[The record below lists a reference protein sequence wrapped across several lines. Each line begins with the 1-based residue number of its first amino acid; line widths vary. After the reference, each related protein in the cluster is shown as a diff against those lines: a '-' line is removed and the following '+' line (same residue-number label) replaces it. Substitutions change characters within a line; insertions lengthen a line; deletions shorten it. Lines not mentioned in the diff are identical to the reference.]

1 MDKAKTYI
9 TDEERIKCQKVA
21 DAFAEISEYEDLMVF
36 NAGKYGFVK
45 IQYFKL
51 PFGFDSVTT
60 YFDSQSLFD
69 DLWEE
74 WLDTQLLNFAAGTPM
89 EEMDYEDI
97 LKRLPKERQKEL
109 ADKRSYF
116 AEKAGIENLLLER
129 TEKPK
134 ETSEIGRAH
143 V

>member
-60 YFDSQSLFD
+60 YFDSRSLFD

-129 TEKPK
+129 TENPK
-134 ETSEIGRAH
+134 ETSEDYKG
-143 V
+143 

>member
-116 AEKAGIENLLLER
+116 AEKAGIENLLLVR

-134 ETSEIGRAH
+134 ETSEDYIER
-143 V
+143 

>member
-60 YFDSQSLFD
+60 YFDSRSLFD

-129 TEKPK
+129 TENPK
-134 ETSEIGRAH
+134 ETSEDYKGR
-143 V
+143 

>member
-134 ETSEIGRAH
+134 ETSEDYKGR
-143 V
+143 

>member
-1 MDKAKTYI
+1 
-9 TDEERIKCQKVA
+9 
-21 DAFAEISEYEDLMVF
+21 
-36 NAGKYGFVK
+36 
-45 IQYFKL
+45 
-51 PFGFDSVTT
+51 
-60 YFDSQSLFD
+60 
-69 DLWEE
+69 
-74 WLDTQLLNFAAGTPM
+74 M

-134 ETSEIGRAH
+134 ETSEDYKGR
-143 V
+143 

>member
-134 ETSEIGRAH
+134 ETSEDYKRR
-143 V
+143 

>member
-134 ETSEIGRAH
+134 EASEDYKGR
-143 V
+143 

>member
-60 YFDSQSLFD
+60 YFDSRSLFD

-134 ETSEIGRAH
+134 ETSEDYKER
-143 V
+143 

>member
-60 YFDSQSLFD
+60 YFDSRSLFD

-134 ETSEIGRAH
+134 ETSEDYKGR
-143 V
+143 

>member
-60 YFDSQSLFD
+60 YFDSRSLFD

-109 ADKRSYF
+109 ADKRRYF

-129 TEKPK
+129 TENPK
-134 ETSEIGRAH
+134 ETSEDYKG
-143 V
+143 

>member
-134 ETSEIGRAH
+134 EISEDYKGR
-143 V
+143 